1 MAEISFQPACTHAW
15 LACPTKACTEVIGLS
30 VRQLFSLDPACGA
43 ELSSQRCSTA
53 QPGSNEG
60 SQPY

>member
-1 MAEISFQPACTHAW
+1 MHACMASLSHQG
-15 LACPTKACTEVIGLS
+15 LYNEVIALS
-30 VRQLFSLDPACGA
+30 VRQLYSLDPACGA
-43 ELSSQRCSTA
+43 ELSSQRSSTA